1 MSCYLCQLLA
11 LIEVVIHFHSHSFST
26 VSPPE
31 LTTREQSTNHSRSL
45 QNNLK
50 MPLEATICMLD
61 NSEYSINS
69 DIIPTRLEAAAD
81 AVKAIFKAKTNSN
94 PESTCGL
101 MTFAGKG
108 PTVLVTPTTDEGKIH
123 VSLQSIKPSGTPDL
137 ISGLSVAG
145 LALKHRQ
152 EKNQRQRAIV
162 LLSSPLPANLT
173 KDELTR
179 IGKKLKKNNVAVD
192 VVLFGSEVASNE
204 ERMRGFVNAVESSGN
219 STMIVIPGGLPGL
232 LSDHIKQS
240 DILAEEGF
248 GAAGGSGAG
257 ADGDGLGMA
266 DGGGLDMDPNLDP
279 ELAMALRMSLQEE
292 EARQAAATRQQ
303 EGAASSEAS
312 QSTTQVTT
320 GAPRQEE
327 MADAKPAPE
336 QMDDDLAK
344 ALSMSRGE
352 DVEMNDADS
361 GAKTE
366 GGGEMDEDEDMTEE
380 EAIAKA
386 IEMSM
391 KGDQTKK

>member
-1 MSCYLCQLLA
+1 
-11 LIEVVIHFHSHSFST
+11 
-26 VSPPE
+26 
-31 LTTREQSTNHSRSL
+31 
-45 QNNLK
+45 
-50 MPLEATICMLD
+50 MPLEATVCMLD

-81 AVKAIFKAKTNSN
+81 AVKTIFKAKTNSN

-101 MTFAGKG
+101 MTFAGKS

-123 VSLQSIKPSGTPDL
+123 VSLQSIKPMGSPDL
-137 ISGLSVAG
+137 ITGLSVAG

-162 LLSSPLPANLT
+162 LLSSPLPSNLT
-173 KDELTR
+173 TEELVR

-192 VVLFGSEVASNE
+192 VILFGSEVSTNE
-204 ERMRGFVNAVESSGN
+204 ERIRAFVNAVESSGN
-219 STMIVIPGGLPGL
+219 STMLVVPGGLPGL

-248 GAAGGSGAG
+248 GYGAAEGSGGG
-257 ADGDGLGMA
+257 ANASNLGMGDA
-266 DGGGLDMDPNLDP
+266 GGLDMDPNLDP

-303 EGAASSEAS
+303 SGSVAASD
-312 QSTTQVTT
+312 
-320 GAPRQEE
+320 P
-327 MADAKPAPE
+327 PAPTTSAKITDASKQE
-336 QMDDDLAK
+336 SMNDVKMEPELMDDELTK
-344 ALSMSRGE
+344 ALAMSRGE
-352 DVEMNDADS
+352 DVEMNDAQGDQKNQTS
-361 GAKTE
+361 
-366 GGGEMDEDEDMTEE
+366 GGEIEEDEELTEE

-391 KGDQTKK
+391 KENQK

>member
-1 MSCYLCQLLA
+1 
-11 LIEVVIHFHSHSFST
+11 
-26 VSPPE
+26 
-31 LTTREQSTNHSRSL
+31 
-45 QNNLK
+45 

-81 AVKAIFKAKTNSN
+81 AVKTIFKAKTNSN

-101 MTFAGKG
+101 MTFAGKS

-137 ISGLSVAG
+137 IAGLSVAG

-162 LLSSPLPANLT
+162 LLSSPLPSDLT
-173 KDELTR
+173 KDELAR

-192 VVLFGSEVASNE
+192 VVLFGSEVATNE
-204 ERMRGFVNAVESSGN
+204 ERMRAFVDAVESGGN

-257 ADGDGLGMA
+257 ANGDGAGMA

-303 EGAASSEAS
+303 AGSTSSDPS
-312 QSTTQVTT
+312 QPTTESTTD
-320 GAPRQEE
+320 APKPEE
-327 MADAKPAPE
+327 MGDVKMVPE
-336 QMDDDLAK
+336 PMDDELTK
-344 ALSMSRGE
+344 ALAMSRGE
-352 DVEMNDADS
+352 DVEMNDAEG
-361 GAKTE
+361 GAAKAE
-366 GGGEMDEDEDMTEE
+366 GGGDMDEDEDLTEE

-391 KGDQTKK
+391 KENQQKK

>member
-1 MSCYLCQLLA
+1 
-11 LIEVVIHFHSHSFST
+11 
-26 VSPPE
+26 
-31 LTTREQSTNHSRSL
+31 
-45 QNNLK
+45 
-50 MPLEATICMLD
+50 LD

-81 AVKAIFKAKTNSN
+81 AVKTIFKAKTNSN

-101 MTFAGKG
+101 MTFAGKS
-108 PTVLVTPTTDEGKIH
+108 PTVLVTPTTDEGSKIH

-137 ISGLSVAG
+137 IAGLSVAG

-162 LLSSPLPANLT
+162 LLSSPLPSDLT
-173 KDELTR
+173 KDELAR

-192 VVLFGSEVASNE
+192 VVLFGSEVATNE
-204 ERMRGFVNAVESSGN
+204 ERMRAFVDAVESGGN

-257 ADGDGLGMA
+257 ANGDGAGMA

-303 EGAASSEAS
+303 AGSTSSDPS
-312 QSTTQVTT
+312 QPTTESTTD
-320 GAPRQEE
+320 APKPEE
-327 MADAKPAPE
+327 MGDVKMVPE
-336 QMDDDLAK
+336 PMDDELTK
-344 ALSMSRGE
+344 ALAMSRGE
-352 DVEMNDADS
+352 DVEMNDAEG
-361 GAKTE
+361 GAAKAE
-366 GGGEMDEDEDMTEE
+366 GGGDMDEDEDLTEE

-391 KGDQTKK
+391 KENQQKK

>member
-1 MSCYLCQLLA
+1 LNVDACLYYC
-11 LIEVVIHFHSHSFST
+11 
-26 VSPPE
+26 
-31 LTTREQSTNHSRSL
+31 R
-45 QNNLK
+45 
-50 MPLEATICMLD
+50 
-61 NSEYSINS
+61 INS

-101 MTFAGKG
+101 MTFAGRS

-162 LLSSPLPANLT
+162 LLSSPLPTNLT
-173 KDELTR
+173 TDELTR

-192 VVLFGSEVASNE
+192 VVLFGSEVATNE
-204 ERMRGFVNAVESSGN
+204 ERMRGFVNAVESGGN

-257 ADGDGLGMA
+257 ANGDGLGMA

-303 EGAASSEAS
+303 EGGASSEPS
-312 QSTTQVTT
+312 QGATTD
-320 GAPRQEE
+320 APRQEE
-327 MADAKPAPE
+327 MADVKMAPE
-336 QMDDDLAK
+336 QMDAELTK
-344 ALSMSRGE
+344 ALAMSRGE
-352 DVEMNDADS
+352 DVEMNDAES
-361 GAKTE
+361 GTKGE
-366 GGGEMDEDEDMTEE
+366 GRGEMEEDEDLSEE

-391 KGDQTKK
+391 TENQTKK

>member
-1 MSCYLCQLLA
+1 M
-11 LIEVVIHFHSHSFST
+11 
-26 VSPPE
+26 
-31 LTTREQSTNHSRSL
+31 
-45 QNNLK
+45 K

-101 MTFAGKG
+101 MTFAGKS

-162 LLSSPLPANLT
+162 LLSSPLPPNLT
-173 KDELTR
+173 TDELTR

-192 VVLFGSEVASNE
+192 VVLFGSEVATNE
-204 ERMRGFVNAVESSGN
+204 ERMRALVNAVESGGN

-248 GAAGGSGAG
+248 GAAGGSGVG
-257 ADGDGLGMA
+257 ANGDGTGMA

-303 EGAASSEAS
+303 AGSASSDPSPGTTEA
-312 QSTTQVTT
+312 TTDV
-320 GAPRQEE
+320 PRQED
-327 MADAKPAPE
+327 MADVKMAPE
-336 QMDDDLAK
+336 PMDDELTK
-344 ALSMSRGE
+344 ALAMSRGE

-361 GAKTE
+361 SAKPE
-366 GGGEMDEDEDMTEE
+366 AGGEMEEDEDLTEE

-391 KGDQTKK
+391 KENPAKK

>member
-1 MSCYLCQLLA
+1 
-11 LIEVVIHFHSHSFST
+11 
-26 VSPPE
+26 
-31 LTTREQSTNHSRSL
+31 
-45 QNNLK
+45 
-50 MPLEATICMLD
+50 
-61 NSEYSINS
+61 
-69 DIIPTRLEAAAD
+69 
-81 AVKAIFKAKTNSN
+81 
-94 PESTCGL
+94 
-101 MTFAGKG
+101 MTFAGRS

-162 LLSSPLPANLT
+162 LLSSPLPTNLT
-173 KDELTR
+173 TDELTR

-192 VVLFGSEVASNE
+192 VVLFGSEVATNE
-204 ERMRGFVNAVESSGN
+204 ERMRGFVNAVESGGN

-257 ADGDGLGMA
+257 ANGDGLGMA

-303 EGAASSEAS
+303 EGGASSEPS
-312 QSTTQVTT
+312 QGATTD
-320 GAPRQEE
+320 APRQEE
-327 MADAKPAPE
+327 MADVKMAPE
-336 QMDDDLAK
+336 QMDAELTK
-344 ALSMSRGE
+344 ALAMSRGE
-352 DVEMNDADS
+352 DVEMNDAES
-361 GAKTE
+361 GTKGE
-366 GGGEMDEDEDMTEE
+366 GRGEMEEDEDLSEE

-391 KGDQTKK
+391 TENQTKK